1 MAAEDAGDT
10 GGPIVNGIPP
20 LNELYLKLARYVHH
34 TQPECSAPCMYS
46 NIIVRGARE
55 HNLRNLN
62 IDIPRDQLVVV
73 TGLSGSGKSSLAF
86 DTIYA
91 EGQRRFME
99 SLSAYARQFLGMME
113 RPDIDFIDGLSPVIS
128 IDQKTTNRNPR
139 STVGTVTEIY
149 DFLRLLYARVG
160 VPYSYASGRV
170 MQKQTAEQVI
180 ESVMRLPEGTRT
192 YCLAPVVRG
201 RKGHYREL
209 FEQTLKQG
217 FIRARVNGSYL
228 ELEKGLQVDRY
239 KTHNIEIVIDRFVVS
254 ENSRSRIEKS
264 VQMALE
270 MADGTVI
277 LHIPDGL
284 SGHDSALPAP
294 GGDGHDVLF
303 SQKLF
308 DPVSG
313 IAYDDPAPN
322 LFSFNSPFGACKS
335 CGGLGYSYDVDPN
348 LLFPNH
354 RQSIQDGAIRFLGK
368 PRGIFIFKQIE
379 AVLEAFGLDFD
390 TPVKDFPEEV
400 MQTLLH
406 GSGDV
411 KYNINYDLQNS
422 TVTYKQSFEG
432 LIPVIRN
439 QYEESKSAS
448 QRDKAKAFMGKTGC
462 GSCKGGRLNKEA
474 LSYRIGEHTIADLV
488 QKDILELRTILSK
501 LELNERQ
508 RKIGGQ
514 VLKEIRDR
522 LDFLVNVGLSYLSLD
537 REAQTLSG
545 GEAQRIRLATQIG
558 TQLVG
563 VLYILDEPSIG
574 LHQRD
579 NIKLIKSLQTLR
591 DLGNSVI
598 VVEHDRETI
607 EAADFVVDMGPGA
620 GVNGGYVV
628 TSGKPADLDP
638 QATTTRYLR
647 YDLAIPV
654 PETRRTGSGKSLHIT
669 GARGH
674 NLRRVDLNLPLG
686 TFICVTGVSGS
697 GKSSLINHTLSPI
710 LSSHFYKSKDVPLPY
725 DEVTGLEHLDKVISI
740 DQSPIGRT
748 PRSNP
753 GTYTKV
759 FDYIRSLF
767 AEMPEAKIRGY
778 DQGRFS
784 FNVKGGRCETCSGD
798 GMRKIEMNFLPDVYV
813 NCESCNGK
821 RYNRETLEIFYHGK
835 NIAEVLNM
843 PVSEAVEFFEN
854 VPRIRRV
861 LETLESVGL
870 GYLTIGQSSTTLSG
884 GEAQRIKLARELSK
898 IGTGDTIYIMD
909 EPTTGLH
916 FQDVKMLVDV
926 IQKLVDKGNTVVVI
940 EHNMDLIKAADW
952 IIDVGPEGG
961 AAGGQ
966 IIAEGTPEN
975 IALQTESATGRFLAE
990 ELERSAKAVK
1000 SN

>member
-1 MAAEDAGDT
+1 MF
-10 GGPIVNGIPP
+10 
-20 LNELYLKLARYVHH
+20 
-34 TQPECSAPCMYS
+34 Q
-46 NIIVRGARE
+46 NIIIRGARE
-55 HNLRNLN
+55 HNLKN
-62 IDIPRDQLVVV
+62 ISLDIPRDKMVVI

-160 VPYSYASGRV
+160 IPYSYKSGRK
-170 MQKQTAEQVI
+170 MEKQTAEQVI
-180 ESVMRLPEGTRT
+180 ESIMRLPEGTKA

-217 FIRARVNGSYL
+217 FIRVRVNGEYL
-228 ELEKGLQVDRY
+228 ELVKGMQVDRY
-239 KTHNIEIVIDRFVVS
+239 KTHNIEVVVDRFVVT
-254 ENSRSRIEKS
+254 ENSRARITQS
-264 VQMALE
+264 VHMALE
-270 MADGTVI
+270 MADGTLV
-277 LHIPDGL
+277 LHVPDGTDAL
-284 SGHDSALPAP
+284 TGSQPADNSAN
-294 GGDGHDVLF
+294 GRDILF

-308 DPVSG
+308 DTESG
-313 IAYDDPAPN
+313 IAYDDAAPN
-322 LFSFNSPFGACKS
+322 LFSFNSPYGACS
-335 CGGLGYSYDVDPN
+335 TCGGLGYSYDVDPD

-354 RQSIQDGAIRFLGK
+354 RQTINDGGIRYLGK
-368 PRGIFIFKQIE
+368 PRGIFLFKQIQ
-379 AVLEAFGLDFD
+379 AVLAQWKLDFD
-390 TPVKDFPEEV
+390 TPIAEFPSELMEV
-400 MQTLLH
+400 LLH
-406 GSGDV
+406 GSGAQKYDV
-411 KYNINYDLQNS
+411 HYDLKS
-422 TVTYKQSFEG
+422 SSVTYKHAFDG
-432 LIPVIRN
+432 LIEVIRA
-439 QYEESKSAS
+439 QYEDSKSPA
-448 QRDKAKAFMGKTGC
+448 QRDKAKAYMGRTVC
-462 GSCKGGRLNKEA
+462 RTCRGGRLNKEA
-474 LSYRIGEHTIADLV
+474 LSYKVGSHSIADLV
-488 QKDILELRTILSK
+488 KLDISSLRQAIDILDLSD
-501 LELNERQ
+501 RQ
-508 RKIGGQ
+508 RLIGSQ
-514 VLKEIRDR
+514 IIKEIRDR
-522 LDFLVNVGLSYLSLD
+522 LDFLINVGLNYLSLD

-579 NIKLIKSLQTLR
+579 NVKLIRSLQTLR
-591 DLGNSVI
+591 DLGNSVL

-607 EAADFVVDMGPGA
+607 EAADFVIDMGPGA
-620 GVNGGYVV
+620 GINGGYVV
-628 TSGKPADLDP
+628 TAGTPQELDP
-638 QATTTRYLR
+638 NSTTTRYLR
-647 YDLAIPV
+647 YDLAVPV
-654 PETRRTGSGKSLHIT
+654 PAQRRPGSGKEIAIL

-674 NLRRVDLNLPLG
+674 NLKNVELRLPIG
-686 TFICVTGVSGS
+686 KFICVTGVSGS
-697 GKSSLINHTLSPI
+697 GKSSLINHTLTPI
-710 LSSHFYKSKDVPLPY
+710 LNNHFYRSKDVPLPY
-725 DEVTGLEHLDKVISI
+725 DEITGLEHIDKVISI

-759 FDYIRSLF
+759 FDSVRSLF
-767 AEMPEAKIRGY
+767 ADMPEAKIRGY

-813 NCESCNGK
+813 SCETCAGK
-821 RYNRETLEIFYHGK
+821 RYNRETLEIYYHGK
-835 NIAEVLNM
+835 NISEVLDM
-843 PVSEAVEFFEN
+843 PVHEAVTFFDK

-861 LETLESVGL
+861 LETLNSVGL

-916 FQDVKMLVDV
+916 FQDVAMLVEV

-940 EHNMDLIKAADW
+940 EHNLDLIKAADW
-952 IIDVGPEGG
+952 VIDIGPEGG
-961 AAGGQ
+961 AAGGN
-966 IIAEGTPEN
+966 IIAEGTPEQV
-975 IALQTESATGRFLAE
+975 AETAQSVTGSFILE
-990 ELERSAKAVK
+990 ELRRSQMVK
-1000 SN
+1000 QPVA